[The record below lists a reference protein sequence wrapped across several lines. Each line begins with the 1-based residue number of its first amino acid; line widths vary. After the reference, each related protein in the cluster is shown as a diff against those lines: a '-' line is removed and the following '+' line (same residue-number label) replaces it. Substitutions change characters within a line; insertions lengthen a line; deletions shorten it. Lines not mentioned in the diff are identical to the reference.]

1 MSIENDETLQMYVEE
16 SQEHLADIENDLLAI
31 EQGGADIDEKLV
43 NKVFRAAHSIK
54 GGAGF
59 MGLTNIKELSHK
71 IENVLGMVRSREM
84 VPNPEVVNI
93 LLLASD
99 ALTNLISNVVESN
112 DMDVSEHI
120 EALVRLAEGALP
132 DEGKDSMSKM
142 VDIGFPDGKVFFS
155 VAEFD
160 IQQARSGGKF
170 IYLVEFDLIHDV
182 HEKGK
187 TPLDVLRELEKT
199 GLILEAEMNVE
210 GVGSLE
216 EEALTNRLPFLV
228 LYSTLLD
235 PRVVNTLFQIN
246 DEHIF
251 ELGGDLKTRP
261 IVESA
266 AAESMASEAMA
277 GESAEAH
284 SAEEVALE
292 EIEALETP
300 SDPAEA
306 NPLQETT
313 PRSVQHETVPVES
326 PSTKEQSTAP
336 VPPPQVNTE
345 EKKEPVTKGAEME
358 TSLRVNVSL
367 LDSLMNL
374 AGELVLGRNQLLR
387 AIESHDM
394 RTIQLG
400 GQRLDLITSEL
411 QEAIMLTRMQPIGNV
426 FNKFQRVVRDLARS
440 LKKQVELVI
449 QGSEVELD
457 KTIIEAISDP
467 LTHLVRNSADHGI
480 EIPDERLKAGKK
492 PTGTIYLRAFHEAGQ
507 VNIEI
512 SDDGKGIDGNKLTSS
527 AISKGLITEEQGRM
541 MSDKEKVHLIFLPG
555 FSTAEQITDVSG
567 RGVGMDVVKTNLDR
581 LGGIV
586 DIDSEP
592 GKGTKVRI
600 KLPLTLAIIPSQI
613 ITVGEDRYAIP
624 QVNMDELLRIPASQ
638 IQERIEKVG
647 DAEVVRL
654 RGHLLPLL
662 KLSEILGIDSLFVD
676 PDEGVE
682 KTDRRKNIADR
693 RSQEEPIGD
702 DSAKTD
708 GQSLEG
714 TAASK
719 LPGEVPDEHTKN
731 LEQQTTDRLHPIAQ
745 RDRRNNTER
754 RYHAESAVNIVV
766 VSTGPMKYGLVVDKL
781 HDSEEIVVKPMGR
794 HLTQCM
800 GYAGATI
807 MGDGRVALILDV
819 GNLVQMA
826 GLVSVERT
834 ERSSELEKEAADA
847 VSARK
852 DMQSLL
858 VFRSSDDEQFAVT
871 LSQVERIEKI
881 KAAHVE
887 EVGGKRIMKYR
898 GGSLPLFSIDQVAQV
913 KPLAEQEDLLVIVFI
928 IGGREIGLLAIGPVD
943 ATDVTVEVDDTT
955 LKQPGIMGSAIV
967 GDQTTQFVNI
977 YSMVETLNPDWL
989 EKKEAAKT
997 SDGSTQ
1003 TLLIVEDSNF
1013 FRNQVKSFVED
1024 AGYNVVD
1031 AEDGVA
1037 AWNIMDEQG
1046 EEITLVV
1053 TDIEMPNMDGFEL
1066 TEKIRGDERFQDI
1079 PIIALTTLAGESD
1092 VARGKEVGIDDYQIK
1107 LDREKLMESVES
1119 HLKGR

>member
-16 SQEHLADIENDLLAI
+16 SQEHLADIESDLLAI
-31 EQGGADIDEKLV
+31 EQGGADIDEELV

-99 ALTNLISNVVESN
+99 ALTNLMSNVVESN
-112 DMDVSEHI
+112 DIDVSEHI

-132 DEGKDSMSKM
+132 EEGKDSMSNM
-142 VDIGFPDGKVFFS
+142 VDIGFPDDKVVFS

-160 IQQARSGGKF
+160 LQQARAGGKF
-170 IYLVEFDLIHDV
+170 VYLVEFDLIHDV

-199 GLILEAEMNVE
+199 GLILEAEMKVE

-216 EEALTNRLPFLV
+216 EETLTNRLPFLI

-235 PRVVNTLFQIN
+235 PSVVNTLFQIN

-251 ELGGDLKTRP
+251 EIGEDLKTRP
-261 IVESA
+261 IGEA
-266 AAESMASEAMA
+266 AATEPTASEAI
-277 GESAEAH
+277 
-284 SAEEVALE
+284 AEESTEAPSEEDAALE
-292 EIEALETP
+292 EIEALETQT
-300 SDPAEA
+300 SAPAEA
-306 NPLQETT
+306 KASQEKTS
-313 PRSVQHETVPVES
+313 PPAQKETMPVES
-326 PSTKEQSTAP
+326 PSVKEQSPAP
-336 VPPPQVNTE
+336 IPPPQVTSE
-345 EKKEPVTKGAEME
+345 EKKEPVAKGAEME

-440 LKKQVELVI
+440 LQKQVELVI
-449 QGSEVELD
+449 EGSEVELD

-492 PTGTIYLRAFHEAGQ
+492 PTGTINLRAFHEAGQ

-512 SDDGKGIDGNKLTSS
+512 YDDGKGIDGNKLTDS

-541 MSDKEKVHLIFLPG
+541 LSDKEKLHLIFLPG

-581 LGGIV
+581 LGGVV

-662 KLSEILGIDSLFVD
+662 KLSEILGIDSLFMD
-676 PDEGVE
+676 PDDGVE
-682 KTDRRKNIADR
+682 KTDRRKSIADR
-693 RSQEEPIGD
+693 RGQDETIGG
-702 DSAKTD
+702 DSASTD
-708 GQSLEG
+708 GQEFEN
-714 TAASK
+714 TVESK
-719 LPGEVPDEHTKN
+719 SPGEAPDEQPNHV
-731 LEQQTTDRLHPIAQ
+731 EQQTTDRPHPIAQ
-745 RDRRNNTER
+745 RDRRKKTER

-781 HDSEEIVVKPMGR
+781 HDSEEIVVKPLGR
-794 HLTQCM
+794 HLTQCK

-826 GLVSVERT
+826 GMVSVEG
-834 ERSSELEKEAADA
+834 A
-847 VSARK
+847 
-852 DMQSLL
+852 
-858 VFRSSDDEQFAVT
+858 
-871 LSQVERIEKI
+871 
-881 KAAHVE
+881 
-887 EVGGKRIMKYR
+887 
-898 GGSLPLFSIDQVAQV
+898 
-913 KPLAEQEDLLVIVFI
+913 
-928 IGGREIGLLAIGPVD
+928 
-943 ATDVTVEVDDTT
+943 
-955 LKQPGIMGSAIV
+955 
-967 GDQTTQFVNI
+967 
-977 YSMVETLNPDWL
+977 
-989 EKKEAAKT
+989 
-997 SDGSTQ
+997 
-1003 TLLIVEDSNF
+1003 
-1013 FRNQVKSFVED
+1013 
-1024 AGYNVVD
+1024 
-1031 AEDGVA
+1031 
-1037 AWNIMDEQG
+1037 
-1046 EEITLVV
+1046 
-1053 TDIEMPNMDGFEL
+1053 
-1066 TEKIRGDERFQDI
+1066 
-1079 PIIALTTLAGESD
+1079 
-1092 VARGKEVGIDDYQIK
+1092 
-1107 LDREKLMESVES
+1107 
-1119 HLKGR
+1119 

>member
-1 MSIENDETLQMYVEE
+1 
-16 SQEHLADIENDLLAI
+16 
-31 EQGGADIDEKLV
+31 
-43 NKVFRAAHSIK
+43 
-54 GGAGF
+54 
-59 MGLTNIKELSHK
+59 
-71 IENVLGMVRSREM
+71 
-84 VPNPEVVNI
+84 
-93 LLLASD
+93 
-99 ALTNLISNVVESN
+99 
-112 DMDVSEHI
+112 
-120 EALVRLAEGALP
+120 
-132 DEGKDSMSKM
+132 
-142 VDIGFPDGKVFFS
+142 
-155 VAEFD
+155 
-160 IQQARSGGKF
+160 
-170 IYLVEFDLIHDV
+170 
-182 HEKGK
+182 
-187 TPLDVLRELEKT
+187 
-199 GLILEAEMNVE
+199 
-210 GVGSLE
+210 
-216 EEALTNRLPFLV
+216 
-228 LYSTLLD
+228 
-235 PRVVNTLFQIN
+235 
-246 DEHIF
+246 
-251 ELGGDLKTRP
+251 
-261 IVESA
+261 
-266 AAESMASEAMA
+266 
-277 GESAEAH
+277 
-284 SAEEVALE
+284 
-292 EIEALETP
+292 
-300 SDPAEA
+300 
-306 NPLQETT
+306 
-313 PRSVQHETVPVES
+313 
-326 PSTKEQSTAP
+326 
-336 VPPPQVNTE
+336 
-345 EKKEPVTKGAEME
+345 
-358 TSLRVNVSL
+358 
-367 LDSLMNL
+367 
-374 AGELVLGRNQLLR
+374 
-387 AIESHDM
+387 
-394 RTIQLG
+394 
-400 GQRLDLITSEL
+400 
-411 QEAIMLTRMQPIGNV
+411 
-426 FNKFQRVVRDLARS
+426 
-440 LKKQVELVI
+440 
-449 QGSEVELD
+449 
-457 KTIIEAISDP
+457 
-467 LTHLVRNSADHGI
+467 
-480 EIPDERLKAGKK
+480 
-492 PTGTIYLRAFHEAGQ
+492 
-507 VNIEI
+507 
-512 SDDGKGIDGNKLTSS
+512 
-527 AISKGLITEEQGRM
+527 
-541 MSDKEKVHLIFLPG
+541 
-555 FSTAEQITDVSG
+555 
-567 RGVGMDVVKTNLDR
+567 
-581 LGGIV
+581 
-586 DIDSEP
+586 
-592 GKGTKVRI
+592 
-600 KLPLTLAIIPSQI
+600 
-613 ITVGEDRYAIP
+613 
-624 QVNMDELLRIPASQ
+624 
-638 IQERIEKVG
+638 
-647 DAEVVRL
+647 
-654 RGHLLPLL
+654 
-662 KLSEILGIDSLFVD
+662 
-676 PDEGVE
+676 
-682 KTDRRKNIADR
+682 
-693 RSQEEPIGD
+693 
-702 DSAKTD
+702 
-708 GQSLEG
+708 
-714 TAASK
+714 
-719 LPGEVPDEHTKN
+719 
-731 LEQQTTDRLHPIAQ
+731 
-745 RDRRNNTER
+745 
-754 RYHAESAVNIVV
+754 
-766 VSTGPMKYGLVVDKL
+766 MKYGLVVDKL